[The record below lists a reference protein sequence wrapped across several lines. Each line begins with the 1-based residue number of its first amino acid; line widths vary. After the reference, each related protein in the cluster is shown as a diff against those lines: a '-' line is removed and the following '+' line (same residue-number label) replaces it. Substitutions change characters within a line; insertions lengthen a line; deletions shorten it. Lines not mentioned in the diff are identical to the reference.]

1 MLRELLE
8 ARGWTQRVLAT
19 VLGRDVSVIN
29 RLTADKTRIDG
40 EMALLLEGVFGVP
53 AEQFMDVQSQF
64 ELALARVTSRGP
76 DPAMARRAELFG
88 KLPVADMIKRGWL
101 SVQDVRDP
109 RIEASLA
116 SFFGVGSPDDI
127 EVLPH
132 AAKKSDA
139 GGPVTPSQAAWLRRA
154 HRIAQEVLVPRYSEA
169 TLRAALSQLRPLM
182 VDPVETRH
190 VPKILAECGVRFL
203 IVETLGSAKID
214 GVCFWV
220 NNGTSPVI
228 AMTLRMDRID
238 NFWFVLRHEIEHVLR
253 GDGRTAAMVDADL
266 HPEGGPT
273 AAQGQLPEEERLA
286 NEAAADFC
294 VPRDKLKKFVAVKAP
309 LFPERDMIGFART
322 LKVHPGIVA
331 GQLRHATRRYDLFTK
346 HLVKVRSAVS
356 PSATID
362 GWGDVVPL
370 QELEQ

>member
-8 ARGWTQRVLAT
+8 ARGWSQRVLAT
-19 VLGRDVSVIN
+19 VLGREVSVIN
-29 RLTADKTRIDG
+29 RLVANKTRIDG
-40 EMALLLEGVFGVP
+40 EMALLLERVLGVP
-53 AEQFMDVQSQF
+53 ADQFLEVQKQY
-64 ELALARVTSRGP
+64 ELALARFVSNGP

-88 KLPVADMIKRGWL
+88 KLPVADMVKRGWL
-101 SVQDVRDP
+101 SVRDVRDP
-109 RIEASLA
+109 RVEAA
-116 SFFGVGSPDDI
+116 VANFFGVQSPDDI

-139 GGPVTPSQAAWLRRA
+139 SGPVTPSQAAWLRRA
-154 HRIAQEVLVPRYSEA
+154 RYIADEVLVPRYSEQA
-169 TLRAALSQLRPLM
+169 LRSALSQLRLM
-182 VDPVETRH
+182 MADPVETRH
-190 VPKILAECGVRFL
+190 VPKLLAECGVRFL
-203 IVETLGSAKID
+203 IVETIGDAKID

-220 NNGTSPVI
+220 NDGASPVI
-228 AMTLRMDRID
+228 AMSLRMDRID

-266 HPEGGPT
+266 RTEGDTST
-273 AAQGQLPEEERLA
+273 APGELPEEEQLA

-294 VPRDKLKKFVAVKAP
+294 VPKDKLKKFIAVKAP

-331 GQLRHATRRYDLFTK
+331 GQIRHATRRYNLFAK
-346 HLVKVRSAVS
+346 HLAKVRSAVS
-356 PSATID
+356 PSATVD

-370 QELEQ
+370 QGMEH